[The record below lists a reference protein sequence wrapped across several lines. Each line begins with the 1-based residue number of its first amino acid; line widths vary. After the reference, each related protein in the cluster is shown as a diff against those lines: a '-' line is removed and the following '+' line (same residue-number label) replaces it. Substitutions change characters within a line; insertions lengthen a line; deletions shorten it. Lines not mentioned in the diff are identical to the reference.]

1 MLNGKTKR
9 YLGYGKEKNDFQ
21 SFRFLRTR
29 AKKNV
34 PFLECALFEME
45 ETLFVNTKQ
54 EQYYSSY
61 EIRVPLISSRIR
73 MIV

>member
-29 AKKNV
+29 AKKRAAEN
-34 PFLECALFEME
+34 
-45 ETLFVNTKQ
+45 
-54 EQYYSSY
+54 
-61 EIRVPLISSRIR
+61 R
-73 MIV
+73 MQNPKEF